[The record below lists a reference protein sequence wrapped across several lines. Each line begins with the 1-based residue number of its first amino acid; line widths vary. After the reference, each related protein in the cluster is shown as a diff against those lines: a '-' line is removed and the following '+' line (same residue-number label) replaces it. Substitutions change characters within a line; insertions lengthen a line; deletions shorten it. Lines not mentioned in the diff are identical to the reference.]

1 MFDDEI
7 ESHNCGLLPPMMIGL
22 GKGRDGFCH
31 LGAILALS
39 CLLGVAVCASAAQD
53 TEKPGSPVSKA
64 VGTIQLIN
72 GNNLT
77 ITSDAGATVHVTV
90 EDSTRILRTEPGAKD
105 LKGATPI
112 TLSDCGKGDRV
123 LVRGTPASDGQ
134 SLVALSLIV
143 IKSSDVAAKQQQE
156 REDWQKRGIGGL
168 VTKVDPATGTVTIST
183 ATLSGAKPTTIQV
196 SKQTIVRRYAPDS
209 VKFDDATLAS
219 LDQIKVGDQLRARG
233 AKSAEG
239 TELTAEEIVFG
250 TFRNIAGL
258 VLSTDPSSHSVSV
271 QDLSTKKPVILR
283 IDAASEL
290 HSLPPMVAQ
299 RIAARLKGTPQ
310 GAPGTPSTG
319 QPTPSAG
326 GDPTST
332 ANRGSGRG
340 AADFQQML
348 NRMPAVTLSDLQKGT
363 AVMIVA
369 TEGSPQS
376 PPVAVTLLTGVEP
389 ILTASPD
396 SRRAAMLLSPWN
408 LGGAEGGE
416 GNP

>member
-1 MFDDEI
+1 
-7 ESHNCGLLPPMMIGL
+7 MMIGL
-22 GKGRDGFCH
+22 GKGRDGFRH
-31 LGAILALS
+31 HRAILALS
-39 CLLGVAVCASAAQD
+39 WLVLAAVLADAAQE
-53 TEKPGSPVSKA
+53 TEKPGAPVSKA

-77 ITSDAGATVHVTV
+77 IASDTGATVHVTV

-105 LKGATPI
+105 LKAATPI

-143 IKSSDVAAKQQQE
+143 IKSTDVAAKQQQE

-168 VTKVDPATGTVTIST
+168 VTKVDPATAAVTIST
-183 ATLSGAKPTTIQV
+183 ATLSGSKPTTIQV

-209 VKFDDATLAS
+209 VKFDDATPAT

-233 AKSAEG
+233 TKSADAA
-239 TELTAEEIVFG
+239 ELTAEEVVFG

-258 VLSTDPSSHSVSV
+258 VLSTDASSRSVSV
-271 QDLSTKKPVILR
+271 QDLSTKKPVVLK

-290 HSLPPMVAQ
+290 HSLPPMIAQ
-299 RIAARLKGTPQ
+299 RIAARLKGTPP
-310 GAPGTPSTG
+310 GASGTASTG
-319 QPTPSAG
+319 QSGVPSPGAGPPSA
-326 GDPTST
+326 
-332 ANRGSGRG
+332 ANRGSGRTG
-340 AADFQQML
+340 GPPDFQQML
-348 NRMPAVTLSDLQKGT
+348 NRMPAVTLAELQKGT

-369 TEGSPQS
+369 TEGSSQS
-376 PPVAVTLLTGVEP
+376 PPIAVTLLTGVEP

>member
-1 MFDDEI
+1 
-7 ESHNCGLLPPMMIGL
+7 MMIGL

-31 LGAILALS
+31 LRAILALS
-39 CLLGVAVCASAAQD
+39 CLVGVAVYASSAQE
-53 TEKPGSPVSKA
+53 TEKPGVPVSKA

-72 GNNLT
+72 GTNLT

-90 EDSTRILRTEPGAKD
+90 QDSTRILRTEPGAKD

-134 SLVALSLIV
+134 SIVALSLIV
-143 IKSSDVAAKQQQE
+143 IKGNDVAAKQQQE

-168 VTKVDPATGTVTIST
+168 VTNVDPATATVTIST
-183 ATLSGAKPTTIQV
+183 ATLSGAKPTTIQD

-209 VKFDDATLAS
+209 VKFDDATLAT

-233 AKSAEG
+233 TKNADG
-239 TELTAEEIVFG
+239 TQLSAEEIVFG

-258 VLSTDPSSHSVSV
+258 VLSTDPSTHSVSV
-271 QDLSTKKPVILR
+271 QDLTTKKPVLLK

-290 HSLPPMVAQ
+290 HSLPPTVAQ

-310 GAPGTPSTG
+310 GASGTPSTG
-319 QPTPSAG
+319 QSPTPSAG
-326 GDPTST
+326 GDPTSA

-340 AADFQQML
+340 APDFQQML
-348 NRMPAVTLSDLQKGT
+348 NRMPAVTLADLQKGV

-376 PPVAVTLLTGVEP
+376 PPIAVTLLTGVEP

-396 SRRAAMLLSPWN
+396 SRRAAMLLSPWT

-416 GNP
+416 GNQ